1 MISLK
6 DVYSAKKRIEPFIRK
21 TPLDYSP
28 VLSKLIGA
36 EVWLKYENFQITG
49 SFKIRGAANSLLSLN
64 SEQKKRGV
72 VTSSAGNHGMGLGY
86 IGKVLGINV
95 RVYLPINTPSVK
107 VTGLKQLGVE
117 VILYGNEYLESER
130 SAIEDSF
137 NSKRFYVSP
146 YNNYDVISGQAT
158 IGLEMLEDNP
168 ELDTILV
175 PLGGGG
181 LISGIGS
188 VWKQATGAKIVGVQ
202 SEASPVM
209 YESIKT
215 GRIIEIP
222 LKESVAEGL
231 HGGIEPES
239 ITFNI
244 CKECVDDYIIVK
256 ESSIIDS
263 MKFMISRHHIIL
275 EGAGAVGIAA
285 LHLDRSDT
293 LAARELLL
301 VLLRPVYIQALEFV
315 LVDRMPY
322 SVIVSG
328 RTEKLKSWLLPNL
341 DSF

>member
-6 DVYSAKKRIEPFIRK
+6 DVYSAKKRIGPFIRK

-28 VLSKLIGA
+28 VLSKHIGA

-64 SEQKKRGV
+64 SEQKKRGI

-130 SAIEDSF
+130 SAIEDSL
-137 NSKRFYVSP
+137 NNKRFYVSP
-146 YNNYDVISGQAT
+146 YNNYDVIAGQAT

-188 VWKQATGAKIVGVQ
+188 VWKQATGAKIIGVQ

-231 HGGIEPES
+231 HGGIEPDS

-263 MKFMISRHHIIL
+263 MKFMIYRHHLIL

-285 LHLDRSDT
+285 LID
-293 LAARELLL
+293 E
-301 VLLRPVYIQALEFV
+301 
-315 LVDRMPY
+315 
-322 SVIVSG
+322 
-328 RTEKLKSWLLPNL
+328 TEKFRDKKIGVVLSGSNIDEFLLKKL
-341 DSF
+341 F